1 MTWRNLLN
9 NASSRQFGKCDSELG
24 QSLIELS
31 LVLPVLFAILIG
43 IVELGRM
50 AYVAIEVSNAANAGA
65 LYGSQ
70 NLFTAVDSTGMQNAA
85 INDAAD
91 MARWTGN
98 PVTATAAQS
107 CTCTD
112 GTVITCSNAGSKCIT
127 PARIQM
133 NVQVNTQATVNLL
146 FVYHDGRPMNY
157 KLYGQAIMRVA
168 Q

>member
-1 MTWRNLLN
+1 MNLRNQMM
-9 NASSRQFGKCDSELG
+9 SSFARLFAKSKSEKA

-31 LVLPVLFAILIG
+31 LVAPVLFAILIG
-43 IVELGRM
+43 VVELGRM
-50 AYVAIEVSNAANAGA
+50 AYAAVEVSNAANAGA

-70 NLFTAVDSTGMQNAA
+70 NLFTAVDIDGMKNAA

-91 MARWTGN
+91 IGTLTGN
-98 PVTATAAQS
+98 QLTATASQS

-112 GTVITCSNAGSKCIT
+112 GTVITCSNAGSKCVT

-146 FVYHDGRPMNY
+146 FFYGASKPKTY
-157 KLYGQAIMRVA
+157 TLYGRSIMRVA